1 MANPLVTHVQLGS
14 QTLDINDSRS
24 LHYLEPS
31 GDTSGEMDTTN
42 IQTALDNGESIF
54 LKEGTYYINSN
65 IILRNYSRIEGS
77 GINTILSCIE
87 GVGFSIN
94 GALGASSIV
103 LKNFQMTTNN
113 GANKTAL
120 NFIGSVSTPYTGVR
134 YAIMEDVTVQ
144 GFAVGMALRGCWS
157 ARFNRLR
164 LIASSHALEMR
175 GLNNNNIFTNC
186 MFTNATIGLLSQ
198 ADDGVNRNQGNVYI
212 GCDFSSLTA
221 FTINGDVETTIIAAY
236 AEQTTSGFNL
246 NSANQFSLKDSFFL
260 GMGPI
265 TVQNTYYSTEEY
277 QGYYIDITG
286 NYFNG
291 TGNLFTLANE
301 GYEVVFSNNN
311 IIGMT
316 VPSDNRLATII
327 QTSEIQS
334 SIRYSGGEYF
344 YIKNLNNL
352 LTCAVYAI
360 VKETATTT
368 TSSTL
373 HIEIGGA
380 DFTASLAAGPYT
392 AGQAINLTG
401 SSLPTG
407 DILQVHTYTG
417 TDIGASIPISILIVM
432 GGYK

>member
-1 MANPLVTHVQLGS
+1 MANPLVTHIELGS
-14 QTLDINDSRS
+14 ILLDINDARS
-24 LHYLEPS
+24 LHYLDPS
-31 GDTSGEMDTTN
+31 NDTTGATDTLN
-42 IQTALDNGESIF
+42 LQNAIDNDQRIF
-54 LKEGTYYINSN
+54 LREGSYYINEN
-65 IILRNYSRIEGS
+65 ILLKNYSRIEGS
-77 GINTILSCIE
+77 GINTIINSIG

-94 GALGASSIV
+94 GSTGASSIV
-103 LKNFQMTTNN
+103 LKNFQLTTNN

-134 YAIMEDVTVQ
+134 YAILEDITVQ

-164 LIASSHALEMR
+164 LIATNHSLEMR

-186 MFTNATIGLLSQ
+186 MFTNAIIGLLSQ

-212 GCDFSSLTA
+212 GCDFSSTTA
-221 FTINGDVETTIIAAY
+221 FTINGDVDTTIIAAY
-236 AEQTTSGFNL
+236 AEQSTSGFNL

-265 TVQNTYYSTEEY
+265 TVQNTYYSTAEY
-277 QGYYIDITG
+277 QGYYIELTG

-291 TGNLFTLANE
+291 TGTLFTLANE
-301 GYEVVFSNNN
+301 GYEIVFSNNR

-316 VPSDNRLATII
+316 VPNDNRLATII

-344 YIKNLNNL
+344 YIKNLKNL

-360 VKETATTT
+360 VKETSTTT
-368 TSSTL
+368 ATSTL
-373 HIEIGGA
+373 HIEVGGA
-380 DFTASLAAGPYT
+380 DFTASLAAGQYT

-407 DILQVHTYTG
+407 DIIQVHTYTG
-417 TDIGASIPISILIVM
+417 ADIGATIPISILIVM
-432 GGYK
+432 GGFK